1 MKTIPLTQGKSAS
14 VDGEDFST
22 LSPFNWIAQKTK
34 DGKFFAVRM
43 TTAAESVKQTAISM
57 HRHLAFGYAVNPFPV
72 AVERS
77 RGLRVFHE
85 DGDSLN
91 NSRSNIKVYASSTH
105 LGTVPSDLVIVP
117 RKKRLPAGLFAAES
131 GERILYAR
139 GFGRDQ
145 IKGFLVA
152 TNGGYRGPYQSW
164 EQAVEEFSRIYH
176 NSPAPALSFNLGQPA
191 VEARASAAMDAVD
204 ALFPDTVVEEILGNY
219 PFTT

>member
-1 MKTIPLTQGKSAS
+1 MKTISLTQLKHAV
-14 VDGEDFST
+14 VDDEDFST

-43 TTAAESVKQTAISM
+43 TTARESVKQSAVSM
-57 HRHLAFGYAVNPFPV
+57 HRHLAFGYSLYPFPV

-91 NSRSNIKVYASSTH
+91 NSRSNIKVYASSSFSSP
-105 LGTVPSDLVIVP
+105 VPEGIILVP
-117 RKKRLPAGLFAAES
+117 RKKRLPLGLFAAES

-152 TNGGYRGPYQSW
+152 TIGGYRGPYSSW
-164 EQAVEEFSRIYH
+164 EQACSEFREIYMR
-176 NSPAPALSFNLGQPA
+176 PAPVMRLALPPA
-191 VEARASAAMDAVD
+191 TPHAADARDEQAAMDAVD
-204 ALFPDTVVEEILGNY
+204 ALFPDTVVEEIL
-219 PFTT
+219 